1 MTQLNTPQP
10 MKIFRGTIEEVFSHR
25 NEIPDGATVELK
37 VLDETPDGKETALH
51 DPQAAASIALLQ
63 SWIAQAPTDSKAILE
78 AEEDLREFKKNMNLP
93 RKEAGARLHFPEV
106 E

>member
-1 MTQLNTPQP
+1 MPKTEMFRFEGTRAQLAGIIGDLPGNGHY
-10 MKIFRGTIEEVFSHR
+10 KLVEIVEGEEADRESHL
-25 NEIPDGATVELK
+25 A
-37 VLDETPDGKETALH
+37 
-51 DPQAAASIALLQ
+51 DPQAAASIALLK
-63 SWIAQAPTDSKAILE
+63 SWIAEAPTDPDVIRE